1 MGAICGGEDTGSA
14 GAVNGKLV
22 KPKIMTVYGDWFD
35 ADTRTVM
42 TLIKL
47 GNVTHVFKPIDQF

>member
-1 MGAICGGEDTGSA
+1 MGAICGGDSEKPG
-14 GAVNGKLV
+14 GFVNDRLI

-42 TLIKL
+42 VLIKL
-47 GNVTHVFKPIDQF
+47 GNVSHSFKNIDQF